1 MAFSLPL
8 VEFDTILNVILP
20 PTLLISLLSSPCD
33 RSIVTAVS
41 CSVVYFKPRSFGGSL
56 NKGVNIVSNFDPHV
70 DHSTWPIYDDDDD
83 DDDNDDDDD
92 DDDDNDDSNDSK
104 YLTKA

>member
-8 VEFDTILNVILP
+8 TGFETILNTILP

-41 CSVVYFKPRSFGGSL
+41 CSVVYFKPRNFGGSE
-56 NKGVNIVSNFDPHV
+56 NSGVKIVSNLDPHV
-70 DHSTWPIYDDDDD
+70 DHSTWPIH
-83 DDDNDDDDD
+83 DNDDNNNG
-92 DDDDNDDSNDSK
+92 NDSNHSNDSK